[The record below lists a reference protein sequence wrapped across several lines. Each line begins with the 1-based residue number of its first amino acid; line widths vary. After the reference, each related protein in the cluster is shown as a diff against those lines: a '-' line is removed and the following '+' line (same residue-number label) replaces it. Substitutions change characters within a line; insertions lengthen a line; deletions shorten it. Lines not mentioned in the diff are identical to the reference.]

1 MKNLLKNIR
10 QKGCIGEKMPMTI
23 EDVEVDKMMHFEID
37 LAWFLIIAFVSCS
50 ALCLGYAIIW
60 AEGVKYGKIA
70 QIDDVVCACDGNMTY
85 VQIEP
90 KITKI
95 YKTKEG
101 SELI

>member
-1 MKNLLKNIR
+1 MNDQQDREIDAM
-10 QKGCIGEKMPMTI
+10 I
-23 EDVEVDKMMHFEID
+23 HFEID
-37 LAWFLIIAFVSCS
+37 LPRFAIIVFVICS
-50 ALCLGYAIIW
+50 ALLLGYVITW
-60 AEGVKYGKIA
+60 AEGVKYGKMA